1 VLPESVS
8 AVRFCFG
15 RFSRPEFFC
24 GIVLSLA
31 RAGSLSVARFS
42 LSLSRQHSLTRFEKM
57 LSTGDGW
64 ASSFAELCV
73 MSGGTAASPVC
84 FFLVCHRTLESE
96 KNK

>member
-1 VLPESVS
+1 VLPESAS
-8 AVRFCFG
+8 TVRFCFG

-24 GIVLSLA
+24 GIVLSLV
-31 RAGSLSVARFS
+31 RAGVLSLARFS

-64 ASSFAELCV
+64 PSSFAELCV
-73 MSGGTAASPVC
+73 MSGGPAASPDS

-96 KNK
+96 ENK